1 VLKQEKIYSSY
12 NPFFFIPFFLWSIIG
27 ALAIMLSDKESLFR
41 VFNTNYN
48 SVMDGAMP
56 VVTMMGNGV
65 VITIILAVLLTI
77 PKLQNRWY
85 FLAALF
91 SALLSSLF
99 VQLVKNLVNAERP
112 LKFFSNADWL
122 HTLPAWEQNMHY
134 SFPSGHSC
142 GAFSMFSLLA
152 CLLPLRFRFWGA
164 LFFVLALLV
173 GYSRMYLA
181 QHFFEDVYAG
191 SIVGT
196 LFTTF
201 IVSMLR
207 RNETWLLKGKAKSV

>member
-112 LKFFSNADWL
+112 LKF
-122 HTLPAWEQNMHY
+122 Y
-134 SFPSGHSC
+134 SC